1 MSHPARPFATA
12 LLLGVFAGCADTHWE
27 RALYEGMRQGERPC
41 QRSTADH
48 RLACEPLPAYDIYE
62 AERRKAQGGS
72 AR

>member
-1 MSHPARPFATA
+1 MRPPVPLLAA
-12 LLLGVFAGCADTHWE
+12 LLGCALTGCADTHWE
-27 RALYEGMRQGERPC
+27 RAFYEGMRQGERPC

-48 RLACEPLPAYDIYE
+48 RPACEPLPAYDTYE